1 MTALSG
7 PCALVVASNIPST
20 SHGAS
25 KDARLST
32 GYGDAATQRAAAPAL
47 LSLDRFPKT
56 GSGAAMTSA
65 IQVNRVMPV
74 ARSHDLRA
82 QPRIAAMSPESF
94 SGFSLGA

>member
-1 MTALSG
+1 
-7 PCALVVASNIPST
+7 
-20 SHGAS
+20 
-25 KDARLST
+25 
-32 GYGDAATQRAAAPAL
+32 
-47 LSLDRFPKT
+47 LDRFPKT